1 MMAGDRTL
9 RTLGWVLVVIHA
21 GACAANPATNVAT
34 NGGAF
39 RVRYATGTG
48 TYVSNDVVGTDVHR
62 DAAGNEIGS
71 TDHVQ
76 AVEHNYQWSD
86 WKYFQGRDELDEQD
100 YYRLAG
106 DLPASDTV
114 AQIRAG
120 AALKMKVGVPLI
132 AVSIAALMLEV
143 YAQGQGNNTLATFAS
158 YSSAATG
165 IGGLGVWYWGK
176 SEMKKPHHLPMSRAD
191 QNADVVEQCD
201 EGRCRSQR
209 GGRTGLTSQSGQ

>member
-1 MMAGDRTL
+1 MMARDSSTRTL
-9 RTLGWVLVVIHA
+9 AWVLVVISA
-21 GACAANPATNVAT
+21 GACAANPATNTAA

-62 DAAGNEIGS
+62 DAAGNEVGT

-76 AVEHNYQWSD
+76 AVEHNYQWND

-106 DLPASDTV
+106 DLQASDSV
-114 AQIRAG
+114 AGIRAS
-120 AALKMKVGVPLI
+120 AALKMKIGVPLM
-132 AVSIAALMLEV
+132 AAGIAALLLEV
-143 YAQGQGNNTLATFAS
+143 YAQGQGNSTLATLGS
-158 YSSAATG
+158 YSSAAFGAGG
-165 IGGLGVWYWGK
+165 IAVWYWGS

-191 QNADVVEQCD
+191 QSADIIEQCD

-209 GGRTGLTSQSGQ
+209 GGRSGQASQVQ